1 MKKVPDAELPMPKA
15 PVRVPRKAEAPTAAD
30 KKIKVIP
37 TVYNGLLASM
47 CQLMTL
53 TTRRWLSNSSAVKVL
68 VQDYKENYI
77 FPIVKIAFEISSCRT
92 GPMNEYLYNLE
103 ISFSK
108 NGAATTNYSFGRDH
122 GYQKTIQR
130 CIRLV
135 NEKYNKI
142 ANDICTTHG
151 LILDGIKRDRMPWMG
166 DLAVSV
172 PASAYAFPDA
182 EVAERGLV
190 ALGQNPT
197 GYVNGILDYS
207 LWWLI
212 CTAEYARHFD
222 ADAYLAATVDRVD
235 AVVRALAASR
245 PGTTAC
251 CGPAPGR
258 TRTTSR
264 CSSTGASTSTRI
276 ATRPRCRR
284 CGSGR

>member
-1 MKKVPDAELPMPKA
+1 MRRRADGRWESVHELGLRYLTVHDAEA
-15 PVRVPRKAEAPTAAD
+15 DEVVVEARAFPVARRGAFACSDEVLTDVWIGSA
-30 KKIKVIP
+30 
-37 TVYNGLLASM
+37 Y
-47 CQLMTL
+47 TL
-53 TTRRWLSNSSAVKVL
+53 R
-68 VQDYKENYI
+68 Q
-77 FPIVKIAFEISSCRT
+77 C
-92 GPMNEYLYNLE
+92 
-103 ISFSK
+103 
-108 NGAATTNYSFGRDH
+108 
-122 GYQKTIQR
+122 
-130 CIRLV
+130 
-135 NEKYNKI
+135 
-142 ANDICTTHG
+142 THG

-222 ADAYLAATVDRVD
+222 ADAYLAANADRVD
-235 AVVRALAASR
+235 AVVRALAAEAGDDGVLR
-245 PGTTAC
+245 PR
-251 CGPAPGR
+251 PGR